1 MHIVVSGGT
10 GFIGRPLCESL
21 LQAGHRMTIL
31 TRKKED
37 ASRLIGPTVT
47 TVEWN
52 GRDPGDWEHQ
62 LEGAD
67 VVINLTGAP
76 IAEARWTEGR
86 KRLLTESRLM
96 STRVLVQACSRLAV
110 NPHVFINASGIGY

>member
-21 LQAGHRMTIL
+21 LRAGHRITIL
-31 TRKKED
+31 TRRKVD
-37 ASRLIGPTVT
+37 ASRLFGPTVAA
-47 TVEWN
+47 VGWN
-52 GRDPGDWEHQ
+52 GRDPGGWEPA

-76 IAEARWTEGR
+76 IAEVRWSDAR
-86 KRLLTESRLM
+86 KRLIYESRIM
-96 STRVLVQACSRLAV
+96 STRVLVQICSGLAV
-110 NPHVFINASGIGY
+110 KPHVFINAS